1 MSSQNQAKPRS
12 LYPEVLESNPATDSV
27 FLSNPKS
34 NSRDSSSSLYPSFD
48 QPSPSISSDSKPSS
62 LYPTV
67 DMKDLANL
75 FHDSDANA
83 PTLPPPVEEIFLRI
97 PGAILHL
104 IDRNQSVELAS
115 GEFTVVRLVQG
126 ESIVAVLA
134 RVGAGDDDED
144 SAVQWPLARDEA
156 SVKLDDSHYFFSLHV
171 PKTEISEEDVSD
183 GVLSYGLTFAS
194 KGQDDL
200 LRTLDGVLEAY
211 SSFSVQK
218 VPSKVPSSVLDGS
231 VAKDVTPA
239 EAMTVGPK
247 KEMMEKRSEAYWTT
261 LAPNVEDYSSS
272 VAKAIAKGSGQLIRG
287 ILWCG
292 DVTVDRLKWGE
303 EMMRRR
309 TSPCSQPTEVSKD
322 ALKRMKRV
330 KTVTKMSEK
339 VVSGVLN
346 GVVKVSG
353 FVTGSIVNSKA
364 GKKFFG
370 LVPGEIALATL
381 DGFGK
386 VSDAVEVVGKNVLET
401 SSVVTTGVV
410 SHRYGEQ
417 AADITHEG
425 LGAAGHAI
433 GTALAVFKI
442 RKALNPKNSVKP
454 KTLAKSFV
462 KSAAADAKASKQL
475 KK

>member
-1 MSSQNQAKPRS
+1 MSSQNQAKQQP
-12 LYPEVLESNPATDSV
+12 LYPKVLDSNPEIDSA

-34 NSRDSSSSLYPSFD
+34 NSNSSPSSFYPSLE
-48 QPSPSISSDSKPSS
+48 QPSPSISSDTKPSS

-75 FHDSDANA
+75 FQDSDAAA
-83 PTLPPPVEEIFLRI
+83 PTLPPPVEETFLRI

-104 IDRNQSVELAS
+104 IDRNQSVEIAS
-115 GEFTVVRLVQG
+115 GEFAVVRLVQG

-134 RVGAGDDDED
+134 RVGAGDDHDD
-144 SAVQWPLARDEA
+144 SGVQWPLAQDEA

-171 PKTEISEEDVSD
+171 PKTEITEDESE
-183 GVLSYGLTFAS
+183 GVLNYGLTFAS
-194 KGQDDL
+194 KGQEDL
-200 LRTLDGVLEAY
+200 LMTLDGVLEAY

-218 VPSKVPSSVLDGS
+218 LPGKATSSVLDGS
-231 VAKDVTPA
+231 VAKEVTPA
-239 EAMTVGPK
+239 EAMADGPK
-247 KEMMEKRSEAYWTT
+247 RELMEKRSEIYWTT
-261 LAPNVEDYSSS
+261 LAPNVEDYSGS

-303 EMMRRR
+303 EMMKRR

-381 DGFGK
+381 EGFGK
-386 VSDAVEVVGKNVLET
+386 VSDAVEVVGRNVLQT

-417 AADITHEG
+417 AADMTHEG
-425 LGAAGHAI
+425 LGAAGHAL

-454 KTLAKSFV
+454 KTLAKSFA
-462 KSAAADAKASKQL
+462 KSAAAELKASKQV

>member
-1 MSSQNQAKPRS
+1 
-12 LYPEVLESNPATDSV
+12 
-27 FLSNPKS
+27 
-34 NSRDSSSSLYPSFD
+34 
-48 QPSPSISSDSKPSS
+48 
-62 LYPTV
+62 
-67 DMKDLANL
+67 MKDLANL
-75 FHDSDANA
+75 FQDSDVNA
-83 PTLPPPVEEIFLRI
+83 PTLPRPVEETFLRI

-115 GEFTVVRLVQG
+115 GEFAVVRLLQG

-134 RVGAGDDDED
+134 RVSAGDDPEE
-144 SAVQWPLARDEA
+144 SSVQWPLAHDEA
-156 SVKLDDSHYFFSLHV
+156 SVKLDDSHYFFSLHL
-171 PKTEISEEDVSD
+171 PKTEIAEEDELE
-183 GVLSYGLTFAS
+183 GVLNYGLTFAS
-194 KGQDDL
+194 KGQEEL

-218 VPSKVPSSVLDGS
+218 VPSSVLDGS
-231 VAKDVTPA
+231 VAKEVTPA
-239 EAMTVGPK
+239 EAMSSGPK
-247 KEMMEKRSEAYWTT
+247 REMVEKRSEVYWTT
-261 LAPNVEDYSSS
+261 LAPNVEDYSGS

-303 EMMRRR
+303 EMMKRS

-353 FVTGSIVNSKA
+353 FITGSIVNSKA

-381 DGFGK
+381 EGFGK
-386 VSDAVEVVGKNVLET
+386 VSDAVEVAGRNVLQT

-425 LGAAGHAI
+425 IGAAGHAI

-442 RKALNPKNSVKP
+442 RNALNPKNSVKP
-454 KTLAKSFV
+454 KTLAKSFA
-462 KSAAADAKASKQL
+462 KSAAAEMKAKQV